1 MLTVQLPEDLERYVE
16 AEVKGGRFASADEAI
31 AEALRLLR
39 QKERGE
45 ASRREDLIA
54 DQVDRQMLE
63 AGLLSRIPARLDPAT
78 YQEFT
83 PIIVQGEPISE
94 TIIRDRG

>member
-1 MLTVQLPEDLERYVE
+1 MLTIHLPEDLERYLDV
-16 AEVKGGRFASADEAI
+16 EVKGGRFASADEAI

-39 QKERGE
+39 QKEQEE
-45 ASRREDLIA
+45 ASRREELIA

-63 AGLLSRIPARLDPAT
+63 AGLLSRIPARLDPGT
-78 YQEFT
+78 YREFT

-94 TIIRDRG
+94 TIIRERG